1 MSRGLSALEM
11 GAIFSLAS
19 IGTIFSRVI
28 FGKLSDLIG
37 RKPLLITGTLIETLA
52 VCFYTFV
59 QKPLHLACAKLL
71 REFGKSVST
80 ASLDAVQ
87 SEHFS
92 KDAIK
97 KYVRRVAIALPSG
110 RAVACIL
117 GIFFAGSYF
126 TGFVFVAFLLLL
138 CTFLFFFLPE
148 EKSRKKRKEMIHRF
162 KGVWSRNLKGVAVIT
177 FIAGFSFYF
186 SYFPGFSFFCAQ

>member
-1 MSRGLSALEM
+1 MQTAEKVAL
-11 GAIFSLAS
+11 FSLAS
-19 IGTIFSRVI
+19 IGIIFFRVI

-59 QKPLHLACAKLL
+59 QKLLHLACAKLL
-71 REFGKSVST
+71 REFGKSIST

-87 SEHFS
+87 SEYFP

-117 GIFFAGSYF
+117 GIFSL
-126 TGFVFVAFLLLL
+126 VPILQVLSL
-138 CTFLFFFLPE
+138 
-148 EKSRKKRKEMIHRF
+148 
-162 KGVWSRNLKGVAVIT
+162 
-177 FIAGFSFYF
+177 
-186 SYFPGFSFFCAQ
+186 